1 MPEYQTVRKL
11 VSEEIDSGNL
21 PWNYTSEVPPFP
33 VFEVAL
39 LLHFLAKQLHSHCI
53 AGVATEQAERPRKY
67 NIGGT
72 GVRTDPEIVFGKRIR
87 CRPIVDN
94 IAVTL
99 PEYVVGRHRMRLR
112 SSVLVTA
119 QTAQCTISFRSDC

>member
-1 MPEYQTVRKL
+1 MPSNIIFLSWEHIFYVRDLCIHYRYKWDFGKGGDARRRPFIFPYITNVLRMPEYQTVRKL

-21 PWNYTSEVPPFP
+21 PWNHTSEVPPFP

-72 GVRTDPEIVFGKRIR
+72 GVRTVI
-87 CRPIVDN
+87 
-94 IAVTL
+94 
-99 PEYVVGRHRMRLR
+99 
-112 SSVLVTA
+112 
-119 QTAQCTISFRSDC
+119 